1 MSDKLKSFERQ
12 QTTWEGLWYQPE
24 WLGFSSA
31 AINLSKLKAFKGTVI
46 LYVRKNKYYKEGS
59 NRPNYVFS
67 IRDAKSEAPV
77 TPDVIE
83 DSKYATKDENGYWY
97 TSDGERLYT
106 YDDACAAINEAIED
120 TKYTSYDDMFASYY
134 LDKV

>member
-12 QTTWEGLWYQPE
+12 QTTWEGLWYHPE
-24 WLGFSSA
+24 QLGFSSA
-31 AINLSKLKAFKGTVI
+31 VINLSKLKAFKGTII

-83 DSKYATKDENGYWY
+83 DTKYATKDENGVWH

-106 YDDACAAINEAIED
+106 YSEAYDAVSNAINDAQC
-120 TKYTSYDDMFASYY
+120 YGCDDMYVEHY
-134 LDKV
+134 L

>member
-31 AINLSKLKAFKGTVI
+31 VINLSKLKAFKGTVI

-77 TPDVIE
+77 TLDVIGDTE
-83 DSKYATKDENGYWY
+83 YATKDENGVWL

-106 YDDACAAINEAIED
+106 HSEALAAVSNAIDD
-120 TKYTSYDDMFASYY
+120 TQYYSYDDMSAEYY
-134 LDKV
+134 LR

>member
-31 AINLSKLKAFKGTVI
+31 TINLSKLKAFKGTVI

-77 TPDVIE
+77 TPDVIGDTE
-83 DSKYATKDENGYWY
+83 HATKDENGVWH

-106 YDDACAAINEAIED
+106 YSEAYDAVSNAINDAQC
-120 TKYTSYDDMFASYY
+120 YGCDDMYVEHY
-134 LDKV
+134 L

>member
-83 DSKYATKDENGYWY
+83 GTEYATKDENGVWH
-97 TSDGERLYT
+97 TGNGERLYT
-106 YDDACAAINEAIED
+106 ESETLDAVSHAIADTEYYDR
-120 TKYTSYDDMFASYY
+120 DDMYAYHY
-134 LDKV
+134 L

>member
-12 QTTWEGLWYQPE
+12 QTTWEGLWYHPE
-24 WLGFSSA
+24 QLGFSSA
-31 AINLSKLKAFKGTVI
+31 VINLSKLKAFKGTVV

-77 TPDVIE
+77 TPDVIGDTE
-83 DSKYATKDENGYWY
+83 YATKDENGVWH

-106 YDDACAAINEAIED
+106 HSEAVAAISNAIDD
-120 TKYTSYDDMFASYY
+120 TQYYSYDDMSAEYY
-134 LDKV
+134 LR

>member
-31 AINLSKLKAFKGTVI
+31 VINLSKLKAFKGTVI

-77 TPDVIE
+77 TPDVIGDTE
-83 DSKYATKDENGYWY
+83 YATKDENGVWH

-106 YDDACAAINEAIED
+106 HSEAVAAISNAIDD
-120 TKYTSYDDMFASYY
+120 TQYYSYDDMSAEYY
-134 LDKV
+134 LR

>member
-31 AINLSKLKAFKGTVI
+31 VINLSKLKAFKGTVI

-77 TPDVIE
+77 TPDVIGDTE
-83 DSKYATKDENGYWY
+83 YATKDENGVWL

-106 YDDACAAINEAIED
+106 HSEALAAVSNAIDD
-120 TKYTSYDDMFASYY
+120 TQYYSYDDMSAEYY
-134 LDKV
+134 LR

>member
-12 QTTWEGLWYQPE
+12 QTTWEGLWYHPE
-24 WLGFSSA
+24 QLGFSSA
-31 AINLSKLKAFKGTVI
+31 VINLSKIKAFKGTVV

-77 TPDVIE
+77 TPDVIGDTE
-83 DSKYATKDENGYWY
+83 YATKDENGVWH
-97 TSDGERLYT
+97 TGDGERLYT
-106 YDDACAAINEAIED
+106 HSEVQYAIDGATEDARNGYTDNIVED
-120 TKYTSYDDMFASYY
+120 Y
-134 LDKV
+134 LK